1 MCPWLALMATNRPF
15 PSSPGPL
22 FQNEGRGSAF
32 DMEIIFLSHENKTH
46 FHKKGCAPSLI
57 LKVRAFGIRK
67 WPIGL
72 ESLMLSVNLG
82 LIGFEIWDC
91 KARFKI
97 PIGGFL
103 PCSERF
109 FLGFS
114 GFHLSSK
121 ANTSKFQFDL
131 ERTETYQQVINIPT
145 VFVLSKLQSMAKLL
159 SVLHSPLGLSLSLNA
174 ITQRPGHCL
183 KTLPFDTDS
192 KVKY

>member
-1 MCPWLALMATNRPF
+1 MCSWLALMATNRPF

-72 ESLMLSVNLG
+72 ESLILSVNLG
-82 LIGFEIWDC
+82 LIGFGIWDC
-91 KARFKI
+91 KARVQNPDWWFSPLLREVFLRVLWFSSLLQSQHFQI
-97 PIGGFL
+97 PI
-103 PCSERF
+103 R
-109 FLGFS
+109 S
-114 GFHLSSK
+114 GTH
-121 ANTSKFQFDL
+121 
-131 ERTETYQQVINIPT
+131 RNIST